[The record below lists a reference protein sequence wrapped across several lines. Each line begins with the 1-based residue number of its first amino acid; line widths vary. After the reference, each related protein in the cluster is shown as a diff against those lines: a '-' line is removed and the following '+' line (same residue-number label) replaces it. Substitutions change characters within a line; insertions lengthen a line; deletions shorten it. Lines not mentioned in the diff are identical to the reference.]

1 MSAPLHILYCDD
13 ARFDAHESP
22 PGHPERPARLDAI
35 RKGLIATLA
44 EAGVE
49 ARGSAREQNVE
60 ARGSARE
67 QSTERLAAREA
78 RPEELLAVHSEQ
90 HVERLLRSLTGG
102 YGEFDP
108 DTYFA
113 PGTRNAAWLA
123 AGAAAELG
131 QRLARA
137 SAPTAAVLSAR
148 PPGHHATRE
157 SAMGFCLL
165 NNVAVAA
172 ASALASSAQRVA
184 ILDWDVHH
192 GNGTQAIFE
201 RDPRVLFISLH
212 EWPQYPGTGRSA
224 EVGKDDA
231 RGNTINLPLP
241 SGSGARE
248 YAAAMRSVVLPR
260 LRDFRADVLLVS
272 CGFDAHADDPLG
284 GMRLG
289 DDDYGALTVNA
300 LQAARAGGIPRV
312 GVVLEGG
319 YDLGALERASRA
331 VGRALL
337 GEQFELD
344 EGASGSRAQA
354 VIDETR
360 RAHDAI

>member
-1 MSAPLHILYCDD
+1 MSAPLHVLYCDD
-13 ARFDAHESP
+13 LRFDAHESP
-22 PGHPERPARLDAI
+22 PGHPERPARLSAI
-35 RKGLIATLA
+35 RNGLIATLA
-44 EAGVE
+44 AAG
-49 ARGSAREQNVE
+49 S
-60 ARGSARE
+60 
-67 QSTERLAAREA
+67 ERVAAREA
-78 RPEELLAVHSEQ
+78 RPEELVAVHSER
-90 HVERLLRSLTGG
+90 HVEHLLRALTGG
-102 YGEFDP
+102 YGDLDP

-137 SAPTAAVLSAR
+137 TEPTAAVLSAR

-201 RDPRVLFISLH
+201 RDPRVLFVSLH
-212 EWPQYPGTGRSA
+212 EWPQYPGTGRSS

-231 RGNTINLPLP
+231 RGNTVNLPLP

-248 YAAAMRSVVLPR
+248 YAAAMHSVVLPR
-260 LRDFRADVLLVS
+260 LCDFRPDVLLIS

-284 GMRLG
+284 GMRLD
-289 DDDYGALTVNA
+289 DDDYGALTVQA
-300 LQAARAGGIPRV
+300 LNAARAGGVPRV

-331 VGRALL
+331 VGKALL
-337 GEQFELD
+337 GESFEL
-344 EGASGSRAQA
+344 GTGTPSARAQT

-360 RAHDAI
+360 RAHDTL

>member
-1 MSAPLHILYCDD
+1 MVAPLSILYCDD
-13 ARFDAHESP
+13 PRFDAHESP
-22 PGHPERPARLDAI
+22 PGHPERPARLDAV

-44 EAGVE
+44 EAHAE
-49 ARGSAREQNVE
+49 RLSAREAQ
-60 ARGSARE
+60 A
-67 QSTERLAAREA
+67 
-78 RPEELLAVHSEQ
+78 EELIAVHSEQ
-90 HVERLLRSLTGG
+90 HVEQLLRALNGS
-102 YGEFDP
+102 YGDLDP

-113 PGTRNAAWLA
+113 PGTRSAAWLA

-131 QRLARA
+131 QRLASARA
-137 SAPTAAVLSAR
+137 PSAAVLTAR

-157 SAMGFCLL
+157 RAMGFCLL

-172 ASALASSAQRVA
+172 ASALASGAGRVA

-212 EWPQYPGTGRSA
+212 EWPQYPGTGRSG
-224 EVGKDDA
+224 EIGKDEA

-260 LRDFRADVLLVS
+260 LADFRADVLLVS

-284 GMRLG
+284 GMRLH
-289 DDDYGALTVNA
+289 DEDYGALTVQA
-300 LQAARAGGIPRV
+300 LGAASASSIPRV
-312 GVVLEGG
+312 GVLLEGG

-337 GEQFELD
+337 GERFEL
-344 EGASGSRAQA
+344 EQGAASPRAQA
-354 VIDETR
+354 VIDDTL